1 MILDGDG
8 HFEWYVLLRRKNSY
22 TIFWRIFFLFWKKV
36 KKCVFV
42 NVGFLL
48 LGVFDVCLW
57 IALRFRFGKGLMMMM
72 RVMVFR
78 CLSNR
83 TRLFSIANRLDDCQS
98 DQHNHEYCIIIIISS
113 AAILILESDP
123 HVSSFCNSPSY

>member
-1 MILDGDG
+1 MLDFCYLVFLMCGYD
-8 HFEWYVLLRRKNSY
+8 VLP
-22 TIFWRIFFLFWKKV
+22 
-36 KKCVFV
+36 
-42 NVGFLL
+42 
-48 LGVFDVCLW
+48 
-57 IALRFRFGKGLMMMM
+57 ALQFRFGKGLMMM

-98 DQHNHEYCIIIIISS
+98 DQHNHEYCIIIIIIS

-123 HVSSFCNSPSY
+123 HVSSFCNYPSC